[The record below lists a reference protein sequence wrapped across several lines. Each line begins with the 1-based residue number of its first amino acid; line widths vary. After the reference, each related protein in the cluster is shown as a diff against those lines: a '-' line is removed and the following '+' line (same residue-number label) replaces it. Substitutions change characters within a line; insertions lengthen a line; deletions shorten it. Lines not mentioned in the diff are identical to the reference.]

1 MPEIGQFV
9 GAFIKNIFVQDLSLS
24 LSLSFMGHLWL
35 MVERFP
41 FQESIAH
48 NLGSNCGRVDGK
60 DNRFWAIAFSFN
72 GICIR
77 VDNEDI
83 SQFTD
88 WLSYQVE

>member
-9 GAFIKNIFVQDLSLS
+9 GAFIKNIFVQDLS

-48 NLGSNCGRVDGK
+48 N
-60 DNRFWAIAFSFN
+60 
-72 GICIR
+72 
-77 VDNEDI
+77 
-83 SQFTD
+83 
-88 WLSYQVE
+88 